1 MVKCQEL
8 RSVLSGH
15 SKSTSKV
22 SDRFCRSVLLFSILL
37 SESQLAFRLHQ
48 YQVLAGRI
56 S

>member
-8 RSVLSGH
+8 RSVLSGQ

-22 SDRFCRSVLLFSILL
+22 LDRLCRSVLLFSILL
-37 SESQLAFRLHQ
+37 YESQIAFRLHH
-48 YQVLAGRI
+48 YQVLPGRI